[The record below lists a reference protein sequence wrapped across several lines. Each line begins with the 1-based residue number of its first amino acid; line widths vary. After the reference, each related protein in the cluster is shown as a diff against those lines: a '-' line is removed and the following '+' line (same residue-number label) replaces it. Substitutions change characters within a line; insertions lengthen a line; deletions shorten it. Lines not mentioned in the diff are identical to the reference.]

1 MSPPH
6 PTSAIVLA
14 GGRSRRL
21 GQDKALLDL
30 GQGPLL
36 ARTVQVAAALCS
48 EVVVVTDVPGRY
60 RELALPVR
68 WASDRLPGR
77 GPLAGLEAG
86 LRAIGNEFALL
97 LACDLPFLSLR
108 LLAHMLAQERDYEA
122 LVPFWEGR
130 WHPLHA
136 VYARSC
142 LSRVE
147 ELLQEGEG
155 RMEALLPRLRLRVLP
170 PEEIGRI
177 DPQGLSLFNL
187 NTPQDLARAR
197 ALVGRMAGGER

>member
-1 MSPPH
+1 MTDRP

-36 ARTVQVAAALCS
+36 VHTVALASQLCPD
-48 EVVVVTDVPGRY
+48 VVVVTDLPGRY
-60 RELALPVR
+60 RHLELEVR
-68 WASDRLPGR
+68 WSCDRVPGA

-86 LRAIGNEFALL
+86 LQAAQHDFALL
-97 LACDLPFLSLR
+97 LACDYPFLDPR
-108 LLAHMLAQERDYEA
+108 LLGYMLARPRDYET
-122 LVPFWEGR
+122 LVPLWEGR
-130 WHPLHA
+130 WHPLQA

-142 LSRVE
+142 LPVI
-147 ELLQEGEG
+147 QEALSKGER
-155 RMEALLPRLRLRVLP
+155 RMEAILSRLRLRAVTP
-170 PEEIGRI
+170 QEIGLI
-177 DPQGLSLFNL
+177 DPRGLSLFNL

-197 ALVGRMAGGER
+197 SLLAQRAQGG

>member
-1 MSPPH
+1 MTAHP

-36 ARTVQVAAALCS
+36 VHTVTLASQLCPD
-48 EVVVVTDVPGRY
+48 VVVVTDLPGRY
-60 RELALPVR
+60 RHLGLDVR
-68 WASDRLPGR
+68 WACDRIAGA

-86 LRAIGNEFALL
+86 LQTIQHDFALL
-97 LACDLPFLSLR
+97 LACDYPFLDPR
-108 LLAHMLAQERDYEA
+108 LLGYMLARPRDYEA
-122 LVPFWEGR
+122 LVPIWEGR
-130 WHPLHA
+130 WHPLQA

-142 LSRVE
+142 LPVV
-147 ELLQEGEG
+147 QEALSKGE
-155 RMEALLPRLRLRVLP
+155 RSMEALLSRLQLRAVTAQEIRL
-170 PEEIGRI
+170 I

-187 NTPQDLARAR
+187 NTPQDLAWARSLLAQRAQ
-197 ALVGRMAGGER
+197 GG